1 LLSHHAVVDS
11 VTVSD
16 AEITANVDRNIA
28 YFTQE
33 FGSVDKVIK
42 AYGFNSIEDL
52 KAEIYTVEKDNL
64 LIQREQAKITE
75 KVDVTPEE
83 VRLYFNGLKDKG
95 ELPEIP
101 AEVEIAQIV
110 FKAIPSQEED
120 DRIIEK
126 LNDLK

>member
-1 LLSHHAVVDS
+1 M
-11 VTVSD
+11 
-16 AEITANVDRNIA
+16 
-28 YFTQE
+28 
-33 FGSVDKVIK
+33 
-42 AYGFNSIEDL
+42 
-52 KAEIYTVEKDNL
+52 

-110 FKAIPSQEED
+110 FKAIPSKEED
-120 DRIIEK
+120 DRIIE
-126 LNDLK
+126 